1 LADLYFPSGEKI
13 LKQLFTTPTD
23 NDNPPR
29 FYEPLPSGPKKGQ
42 ATDRAKVE
50 ESKKY
55 YKAMGWDE
63 RGIPKSD
70 VLAQLGLKDVDRALA
85 EIR

>member
-1 LADLYFPSGEKI
+1 MKNMTWERLQPASCKNMI
-13 LKQLFTTPTD
+13 
-23 NDNPPR
+23 PPR

-50 ESKKY
+50 ESRKKC

-70 VLAQLGLKDVDRALA
+70 VLAQLGL
-85 EIR
+85 ECP